1 MFWGNSIVK
10 SNEMNHSEI
19 GFNDLVKM
27 IFKRK
32 VTLGLFILIPMI
44 FSVIYSYTMTP
55 IYSAQAQVL
64 IEGNS
69 SQTATLEAI
78 LRKQTREVNFLETQY
93 ILLKSRALIKS
104 VIQKLELE
112 ESEEFKPRE
121 SLISF
126 EPLKKSISWVLGLI
140 FVNNK
145 DEPIDDTVTDPYTKL
160 VNTFLKRL
168 TISPVRKT
176 QVVNVVYQGYSPEL
190 AAKIVNTLCE
200 TFIEKN
206 IELKSTIDQGT
217 GEWLRKRVKEV
228 NEELK
233 ESELALQKYKEEHDA
248 LELEEKRGFA
258 NQKLGRILRDIS
270 VAKSERLRWEAI
282 RNQVLKMKRDPKEM
296 LQSLP
301 DELKSEN
308 VVRLRKEYIAFQQEL
323 IVLSKS
329 YGSSHPTIITLKAKI
344 DAIEKRIPDE
354 MNRVLRSVNNEFEA
368 AREKENIMQSAL
380 DNMKKRAI
388 KADKETIEYTSL
400 KHEVEANK
408 KLFDLLL
415 NRMKQINVRSQISE
429 TNIRVVDTAEVPL
442 IPVKPNKILYLLIA
456 MTLGF
461 FGGFIFVSYKEFQD
475 KTVKSENQL
484 ENSLPFPV
492 LGTVSTL
499 SGKKD
504 KRFPI
509 LNINSQT
516 GSEFRDM
523 VTNLRWILAEP
534 HRVIMV
540 TSTLCGEGK
549 ATVAANLAVGIAQV
563 GKRVLLVDAD
573 LRQPKLNAFFKTK
586 PSPGLADLLQ
596 DVQSIQKVGQETKFK
611 GLWVLPTGT
620 VGPNSYIFQDLFNP
634 EKFKKVISF
643 VRNKFDVVLL
653 VTSPAKK
660 FSDAS
665 FIEKFCDGI
674 VYVVEAG
681 KNDPKTIERAIEQLS
696 KAPALSAATDFLN
709 GNGVRDDDGHGINGE
724 SLRRIGLVLNKVD

>member
-1 MFWGNSIVK
+1 MS
-10 SNEMNHSEI
+10 HSEI
-19 GFNDLVKM
+19 GFNDLIKM

-44 FSVIYSYTMTP
+44 FSVVYSYTMTP

-69 SQTATLEAI
+69 NQTATLEQI

-93 ILLKSRALIKS
+93 VLLKSRALIKS

-112 ESEEFKPRE
+112 DSDEFKPKE
-121 SLISF
+121 KLISF
-126 EPLKKSISWVLGLI
+126 EPIKDALRWVINLIISKEPEEI
-140 FVNNK
+140 S
-145 DEPIDDTVTDPYTKL
+145 DESSTDPYTKL
-160 VNTFLKRL
+160 INTFLKRL

-176 QVVNVVYQGYSPEL
+176 QVVNVAYQGYSPEL

-233 ESELALQKYKEEHDA
+233 ESELALQKYKEEHEA

-308 VVRLRKEYIAFQQEL
+308 VVRLRKEYIAYQQEL
-323 IVLSKS
+323 TVLSKS

-354 MNRVLRSVNNEFEA
+354 MNRVLRSVNNEYEA

-380 DNMKKRAI
+380 DDMKKRAI

-442 IPVKPNKILYLLIA
+442 IPVKPNKVLNLLIA
-456 MTLGF
+456 IALGF
-461 FGGFIFVSYKEFQD
+461 LGGFLFVSYKELQD

-509 LNINSQT
+509 LNINSRT

-596 DVQSIQKVGQETKFK
+596 DVQSIQNVGQETKFK

-643 VRNKFDVVLL
+643 VRQKFDVVLL

-674 VYVVEAG
+674 IYVVEAG